1 MRKYALLVALFVL
14 CCMLMAPA
22 AVLSAEPKY
31 EMKSEAVIKDILN
44 ENLNKRVTVRLETG
58 ENLEG
63 FVTKVGEHLVHLS
76 KITGRDFFDATVRI
90 EKISSV
96 VFRVRGN

>member
-14 CCMLMAPA
+14 CCMLTAPA

-58 ENLEG
+58 ESLEG

-96 VFRVRGN
+96 IFRVRGN

>member
-1 MRKYALLVALFVL
+1 MKKSVLLVAFFVL
-14 CCMLMAPA
+14 SCMVMTPA
-22 AVLSAEPKY
+22 AALSAEPKY
-31 EMKSEAVIKDILN
+31 EMKQEAVIKDILN

-58 ENLEG
+58 ESLEG
-63 FVTKVGEHLVHLS
+63 FVTKVGENLVHLS
-76 KITGRDFFDATVRI
+76 RITGRDFFDATVRI